1 MPLVHLGCPSCGGTL
16 SLAEGQR
23 VVICRYCGNGS
34 LALIP
39 GAIPRYA
46 ITLGISREAALS
58 AAQRFL
64 TRPILPQNLR
74 AHGRIQEISL
84 CYVPFYEFT
93 GARLG
98 TFLLKEGAKA
108 PPPPTEDGEQ
118 NRDFQRWLLERRV
131 EKEDTRVIQ
140 QEYVRIGP
148 GCDLS
153 ELGVDRIRLEGM
165 RRGPTPAPLEP
176 FDLVVLQTRATVFV
190 PTKPPA
196 GFAGDSQWRIK
207 VKGDRT
213 GVVEQRLKVLYYPIW
228 HARYRHA
235 GRPYEITVD
244 GVTGMV
250 LRAKAPVE
258 IRRAAA
264 IALGALALAA
274 FCFGRLA
281 REFFAVG
288 LALGNAPGWV
298 TGALGTLLALGL
310 GGAVALFLAWVGWSV
325 FRQGGEVLLDEEATQ
340 PIMEGDWGRGPVGEL
355 NARLAEWLLGAGG
368 EPRGRG

>member
-1 MPLVHLGCPSCGGTL
+1 V
-16 SLAEGQR
+16 
-23 VVICRYCGNGS
+23 
-34 LALIP
+34 
-39 GAIPRYA
+39 
-46 ITLGISREAALS
+46 ITLAISREAALT
-58 AAQRFL
+58 AAQKVL
-64 TRPILPQNLR
+64 TGPMLPQGLR

-98 TFLLKEGAKA
+98 TFLLKEGAK
-108 PPPPTEDGEQ
+108 PPPPAEEDGEQ
-118 NRDFQRWLLERRV
+118 HRDFERWVLEPRV

-165 RRGPTPAPLEP
+165 RRGPAPAPLEP

-196 GFAGDSQWRIK
+196 GFSEDSQRRIK

-250 LRAKAPVE
+250 LRARAPLE

-264 IALGALALAA
+264 IAMGALALAA

-281 REFFAVG
+281 RTFIGVG

-310 GGAVALFLAWVGWSV
+310 GGVVALFLAWVGWTV
-325 FRQGGEVLLDEEATQ
+325 FRQGGQALLDADATQ
-340 PIMEGDWGRGPVGEL
+340 PILDGDWGRGPVGEL
-355 NARLAEWLLGAGG
+355 SARLAEWFLR
-368 EPRGRG
+368 PGRGSPGRR

>member
-1 MPLVHLGCPSCGGTL
+1 MPLTHLGCPSCGGTL

-23 VVICRYCGNGS
+23 VVICMYCGNGS

-58 AAQRFL
+58 AAQKLL
-64 TRPILPQNLR
+64 TRPMLPPGLR

-93 GARLG
+93 GTRLG
-98 TFLLKEGAKA
+98 SFLLKEGARV
-108 PPPPTEDGEQ
+108 PPPRAEDGEQ
-118 NRDFQRWLLERRV
+118 DRDCQRWLPEPRV
-131 EKEDTRVIQ
+131 EQEDTRVVQ

-165 RRGPTPAPLEP
+165 RRGPSPSPLEP
-176 FDLVVLQTRATVFV
+176 FDLVALQGHATVFV
-190 PTKPPA
+190 PTKAPA
-196 GFAGDSQWRIK
+196 GFADASLRRVK

-213 GVVEQRLKVLYYPIW
+213 GVVEQRLKILYYPIW

-235 GRPYEITVD
+235 GRPYEIALD

-250 LRAKAPVE
+250 LRARAPAE

-264 IALGALALAA
+264 IALGALGLAA

-281 REFFAVG
+281 REFMGIG
-288 LALGNAPGWV
+288 LALGNASGWV

-310 GGAVALFLAWVGWSV
+310 GGVVALFLAWVGWTV
-325 FRQGGEVLLDEEATQ
+325 FHQGGQVLLDADATQ
-340 PIMEGDWGRGPVGEL
+340 PIMEENWGQGPVGGL
-355 NARLAEWLLGAGG
+355 SVRLAGWLLGPGWG
-368 EPRGRG
+368 SPGRG

>member
-1 MPLVHLGCPSCGGTL
+1 MPLTHLGCPSCGGTL

-23 VVICRYCGNGS
+23 VVICRYCGGGS

-39 GAIPRYA
+39 GAIPRYV
-46 ITLGISREAALS
+46 IPLGISREAALT
-58 AAQRFL
+58 AAQTLL
-64 TRPILPQNLR
+64 TRPMRPQGLR
-74 AHGRIQEISL
+74 AHGRIQEVSL
-84 CYVPFYEFT
+84 CYVPFYELT
-93 GARLG
+93 GTRLG
-98 TFLLKEGAKA
+98 SFLLKEGAKA
-108 PPPPTEDGEQ
+108 PPAAAEDGEQ
-118 NRDFQRWLLERRV
+118 DRDFQRWLLEPRV

-165 RRGPTPAPLEP
+165 RRGPSPSPLEP
-176 FDLVVLQTRATVFV
+176 FDLVALQSRATVFV
-190 PTKPPA
+190 PTQPPA
-196 GFAGDSQWRIK
+196 GFADDSLRRLK

-213 GVVEQRLKVLYYPIW
+213 GVVEQRLKILYYPIW

-235 GRPYEITVD
+235 GRPYEISVD
-244 GVTGMV
+244 GVTGKV
-250 LRAKAPVE
+250 LRARAPVE

-281 REFFAVG
+281 REFIGVG
-288 LALGNAPGWV
+288 LATGNAPGWV

-325 FRQGGEVLLDEEATQ
+325 FRQEGEVLLDEETIQ
-340 PIMEGDWGRGPVGEL
+340 PIMEGDWGRGPVGDL
-355 NARLAEWLLGAGG
+355 STRLAGWLLGPGG
-368 EPRGRG
+368 GPRGRG

>member
-1 MPLVHLGCPSCGGTL
+1 M
-16 SLAEGQR
+16 
-23 VVICRYCGNGS
+23 
-34 LALIP
+34 
-39 GAIPRYA
+39 
-46 ITLGISREAALS
+46 
-58 AAQRFL
+58 
-64 TRPILPQNLR
+64 LPQGLH

-93 GARLG
+93 GTRLG
-98 TFLLKEGAKA
+98 TFLLKEGPK
-108 PPPPTEDGEQ
+108 PPPPPEGGEQ
-118 NRDFQRWLLERRV
+118 ERDFQRWLLEPRV

-148 GCDLS
+148 ACDLS

-176 FDLVVLQTRATVFV
+176 FDLVALQSRATVFA

-196 GFAGDSQWRIK
+196 GFADDSQRRIK

-213 GVVEQRLKVLYYPIW
+213 GVVEQRLKLLYYPIW
-228 HARYRHA
+228 QARYRYA
-235 GRPYEITVD
+235 GRAYEITVD

-250 LRAKAPVE
+250 LHARAPVE

-281 REFFAVG
+281 REFIGVG
-288 LALGNAPGWV
+288 LAMGNVSGWV
-298 TGALGTLLALGL
+298 AGALGSMLALGL
-310 GGAVALFLAWVGWSV
+310 GGMAALFLAWLGWSV
-325 FRQGGEVLLDEEATQ
+325 FRQGGQVLLDEEAIQ
-340 PIMEGDWGRGPVGEL
+340 PIMEEDWGRGPVGDL
-355 NARLAEWLLGAGG
+355 STRLAAWLVGAEGG
-368 EPRGRG
+368 SPGGG